1 MPSNG
6 GPIVGSL
13 QRTKGDALRQRNPVE
28 GRRRPRRRQRHA
40 EPRYAAEDQFTSTRA
55 RLTELGGSFKGQTAT
70 AFDAKAWRTSAKQ
83 LLEALNGLAE
93 FLDTTANTIEQVDAD
108 IANQLKG

>member
-1 MPSNG
+1 MSE
-6 GPIVGSL
+6 IL
-13 QRTKGDALRQRNPVE
+13 LKAEDARGAASDMRS
-28 GRRRPRRRQRHA
+28 RA
-40 EPRYAAEDQFTSTRA
+40 TAAEDQFTSTRA

-70 AFDAKAWRTSAKQ
+70 AFDAKFEEWHTSAKQ

-93 FLDTTANTIEQVDAD
+93 FLDTAANTIEQVDAD